1 MKPWFRETCAVEKIG
16 STKVRSIT
24 GMKRSV
30 VCDCARRIPGSDNA
44 GAAAAAF
51 NSKRRET
58 SIDNSWDI
66 WSARLS
72 AGGCF
77 VTSEI
82 RRDRLSGRD
91 PQIGARFGIGEKFP
105 QQTKPH
111 RTTAALRVQ
120 HGRDHRSPIPDLV
133 EFILP
138 DREHVLLGKDRPW
151 AESGG
156 QSVHPVVITRGHR
169 KLNRAR
175 PAVRKAMAVRPHVV
189 PKRRG
194 VNDAVAHQR
203 HAQLFGEF
211 AVRRS
216 IAGWLDTKPTLQC
229 LEAPLQLL
237 LDPGVARIRQQMVIP
252 MMADLMAGLENRLS
266 HRGMRLR
273 R

>member
-1 MKPWFRETCAVEKIG
+1 M
-16 STKVRSIT
+16 
-24 GMKRSV
+24 
-30 VCDCARRIPGSDNA
+30 
-44 GAAAAAF
+44 
-51 NSKRRET
+51 
-58 SIDNSWDI
+58 
-66 WSARLS
+66 
-72 AGGCF
+72 
-77 VTSEI
+77 
-82 RRDRLSGRD
+82 
-91 PQIGARFGIGEKFP
+91 
-105 QQTKPH
+105 
-111 RTTAALRVQ
+111 
-120 HGRDHRSPIPDLV
+120 
-133 EFILP
+133 
-138 DREHVLLGKDRPW
+138 LLGKDRPW

-266 HRGMRLR
+266 HRGMRIRRPAGDEEGRLQFKLIEQLQEFRRADTRLVAAITHRDEALGVQRVLAGPGTLR
-273 R
+273 VHVK